1 MKLDPKIMKYMKKEE
16 WRVLSAVEQGMK
28 NHSLV
33 PLELVVSI
41 AGTLN
46 DDSGSKSQ
54 AHSLSQ
60 NIQDYD
66 MEEFRKSLAHCFATS

>member
-1 MKLDPKIMKYMKKEE
+1 MKLDPKLLKYMKKEE

-41 AGTLN
+41 AGTRLR
-46 DDSGSKSQ
+46 SKD
-54 AHSLSQ
+54 AHTHTHTHI
-60 NIQDYD
+60 NTQDYVT
-66 MEEFRKSLAHCFATS
+66 EE